1 VPTWYLLLS
10 IFEFPKKMKK
20 YKKYIYIKKFSEE
33 IKKIIRAKKRCWSAD
48 QNLLR
53 RFKNAKD

>member
-1 VPTWYLLLS
+1 
-10 IFEFPKKMKK
+10 MRK
-20 YKKYIYIKKFSEE
+20 YKKYIYKKKYSEE
-33 IKKIIRAKKRCWSAD
+33 IKKIIRAKKGCWSAN